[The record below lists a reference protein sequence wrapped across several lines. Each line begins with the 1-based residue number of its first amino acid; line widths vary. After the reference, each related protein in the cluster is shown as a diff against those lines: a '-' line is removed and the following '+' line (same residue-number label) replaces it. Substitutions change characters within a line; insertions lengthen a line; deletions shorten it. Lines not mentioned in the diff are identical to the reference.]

1 MPNVNNFVG
10 IDVSKETFDA
20 ALIVNLDK
28 NDIRHHVF
36 SNDEKG
42 CKQLHSWIKKQTA
55 SKDTATVI
63 CMEHTGIYN
72 WKLLDFLQHTEMV
85 LWLEM
90 ALQIKMSMGIQRGKT
105 DKLDAIRIALFAY
118 KHREEIKVWK
128 PSSATVKNLH
138 ALMTSRE
145 RLLRAINMLQVPINE
160 AKAVGDQA
168 TARLLEK
175 GAKSAIRELEKALQ
189 KTEAQLDEE
198 LKKDETLKHFY
209 ELLTSVKGIGR
220 VIAIY
225 LIVYTKGFTRLTNKR
240 QLGSYTGV
248 VPFKHQS
255 GKSVKKKD
263 RTNRMTNATLRS
275 VLAMGAKSAMN
286 FDPELKQYA
295 ARKIKDGKDYVWC
308 VTAVSH
314 KLLARAL
321 ACVNN
326 NRKYVIKQA
335 A

>member
-1 MPNVNNFVG
+1 MTNVTNFVG
-10 IDVSKETFDA
+10 IDVSKQTLDA
-20 ALIVNLDK
+20 ALIVKLNK
-28 NDIRHHVF
+28 ATIHHQQF

-42 CKQLHSWIKKQTA
+42 CKQLHAWIKKQTG
-55 SKDTATVI
+55 SEDGLTVI

-72 WKLLDFLQHTEMV
+72 WKLLDFLCKTKMIV
-85 LWLEM
+85 WLEM

-105 DKLDAIRIALFAY
+105 DKLDAMRIALFAY
-118 KHREEIKVWK
+118 KHREDIKVWK
-128 PSSATVKNLH
+128 PSSDRVKNLQL
-138 ALMTSRE
+138 LMTSRE
-145 RLLRAINMLQVPINE
+145 RILRALNMLQVPIDE
-160 AKAVGDQA
+160 ATAVGDH
-168 TARLLEK
+168 TMIRLLEK
-175 GAKSAIRELEKALQ
+175 ASKPAITALRKALEKTEVQLTEQLQ
-189 KTEAQLDEE
+189 
-198 LKKDETLKHFY
+198 KDETLKHFY
-209 ELLTSVKGIGR
+209 DLLTSVKGIGR
-220 VIAIY
+220 VIAVY

-255 GKSVKKKD
+255 GTSIKKKD
-263 RTNRMTNATLRS
+263 RTDRMTNSTLRK
-275 VLAMGAKSAMN
+275 VVAMGAKSAMN

-295 ARKIKDGKDYVWC
+295 QRKMKEGKDYVWC
-308 VTAVSH
+308 VTAVSN